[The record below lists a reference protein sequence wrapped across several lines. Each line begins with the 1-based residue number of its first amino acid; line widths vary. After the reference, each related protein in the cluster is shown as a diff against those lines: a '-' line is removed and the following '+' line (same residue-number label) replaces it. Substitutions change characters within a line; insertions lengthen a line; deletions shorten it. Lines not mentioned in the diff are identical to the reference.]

1 MRDLDQQR
9 AAFAWRR
16 VEDAAKQLGGEEG
29 KRAKAYESYKNLAK
43 AAPALIMN
51 NGLMQ
56 TLAFFWSKGN
66 EHQGK
71 RPDHHDL
78 LRGDILDWL
87 NGKYCSLPV
96 PAEYEEAMKWL
107 HGKATSEQYR
117 LATGE
122 TMHLLRWIRQFADS

>member
-9 AAFAWRR
+9 AAFAWAR
-16 VEDAAKQLGGEEG
+16 VEQARNELGDGYG
-29 KRAKAYESYKNLAK
+29 DYKNLAK

-66 EHQGK
+66 EHDPKKLERNGL
-71 RPDHHDL
+71 DHHDL
-78 LRGDILDWL
+78 LRRDILEWL
-87 NGKYCSLPV
+87 GRQFGMPRDYMQMMN
-96 PAEYEEAMKWL
+96 AMFR
-107 HGKATSEQYR
+107 ADSEQYR

-122 TMHLLRWIRQFADS
+122 TMHLLRWLRQFADSSAGG

>member
-16 VEDAAKQLGGEEG
+16 VEEAKRALGGG
-29 KRAKAYESYKNLAK
+29 YSDYKNLAK

-66 EHQGK
+66 EHEKKGV
-71 RPDHHDL
+71 DHHDL
-78 LRGDILDWL
+78 LRRDILEWL
-87 NGKYCSLPV
+87 GQQFGMPRDYM
-96 PAEYEEAMKWL
+96 AMMNAMFL
-107 HGKATSEQYR
+107 ADSEQYR
-117 LATGE
+117 LATEE
-122 TMHLLRWIRQFADS
+122 TMHLLRWLRQFADSSDS